1 MANSDNYTATKEDS
15 RPWRAGHDTRAS
27 DLDEASVANAEA
39 IQEATWA
46 TNPIDEIAVTPATV
60 TLDVSDEDTQQLTV
74 AGLVDSE
81 ASTAGFL
88 VTYESSDPTKATV
101 DENGLV
107 TPLAAGETT
116 ITATAVHNDTITDT
130 CVVTVTA

>member
-15 RPWRAGHDTRAS
+15 RPWITDQNTRANAA
-27 DLDEASVANAEA
+27 DEASVAHAES
-39 IQEATWA
+39 IQESTWA
-46 TNPIDEIAVTPATV
+46 SNPIDEIVVTPSTV

-101 DENGLV
+101 DEDGLV
-107 TPLAAGETT
+107 TPLAAGSTT
-116 ITATAVHNDTITDT
+116 ITATAVHDDTITDT